1 MSSSH
6 LTSARVSH
14 QTLEDIA
21 HLEGEAPGFGSLL
34 FRMENVRVQELDASG
49 DQAHHLEDKQ
59 HTQEPATLPVK
70 ILPSRREP
78 ILPTEWER
86 LRSVITM
93 LYVEQEMKLKDLV
106 TVMNEQHSFQ
116 AT

>member
-6 LTSARVSH
+6 LTNARVSH
-14 QTLEDIA
+14 QTLGDIA
-21 HLEGEAPGFGSLL
+21 HLEGEALGFGSLS

-59 HTQEPATLPVK
+59 HTQEPATLPGNP
-70 ILPSRREP
+70 LPSRREP
-78 ILPTEWER
+78 IPASEWER
-86 LRSVITM
+86 LRSIITM
-93 LYVEQEMKLKDLV
+93 LYVEQETKLKDLV
-106 TVMNEQHSFQ
+106 TVMSEQHSFQ